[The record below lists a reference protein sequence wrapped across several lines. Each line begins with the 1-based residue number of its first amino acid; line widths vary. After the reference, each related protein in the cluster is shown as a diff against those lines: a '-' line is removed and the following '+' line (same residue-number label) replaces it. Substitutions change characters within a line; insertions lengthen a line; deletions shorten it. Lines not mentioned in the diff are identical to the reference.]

1 MGGEDSSEQMS
12 ERWVVIPIWAGGPTK
27 IRITE
32 SKSYYQKLNSGHRC
46 ASALGPPSSPRRL
59 LLGRGGTR
67 TTSSRRCWR
76 FRLLPNEHRL
86 DDSRSV
92 STHPPHH
99 RLPILFLSS
108 SNYRSVFSSI
118 AATYAC
124 SSYNLRASTGFCSR
138 YVGGMGVWTARKDSS
153 TNSVMNEGG
162 GSGVNEST
170 YKSRTTAQREAR
182 LR

>member
-1 MGGEDSSEQMS
+1 MRDGLEFPYGQ
-12 ERWVVIPIWAGGPTK
+12 VVPRRLGL
-27 IRITE
+27 R
-32 SKSYYQKLNSGHRC
+32 SKSCYQKLNSGHRSHLHLGAC
-46 ASALGPPSSPRRL
+46 FSGVVALAPPAVV
-59 LLGRGGTR
+59 GAGGSGCFPMNTDW
-67 TTSSRRCWR
+67 TTPGA
-76 FRLLPNEHRL
+76 FPLI
-86 DDSRSV
+86 
-92 STHPPHH
+92 PPT
-99 RLPILFLSS
+99 IACLSS

-124 SSYNLRASTGFCSR
+124 SSYHLRASTGFCSR

-162 GSGVNEST
+162 GSGVSEST